1 MDGYPAWTLLI
12 APANIGIC
20 ALRGTAAN
28 RETDLHSFA
37 DVLVHLFLPLR
48 PEERDV
54 KTCLEATVYEFYAC
68 VRAGKLEVALQGTRP
83 KKRL

>member
-1 MDGYPAWTLLI
+1 MENPVWTSLI

-28 RETDLHSFA
+28 RTTDLHSFA

-48 PEERDV
+48 PDERDV
-54 KTCLEATVYEFYAC
+54 KTCLEATVYDFYAC
-68 VRAGKLEVALQGTRP
+68 VRASKLEAALQVTRP
-83 KKRL
+83 NQRS